1 MGPQRFTAKNAA
13 EALKQVRQTLGPD
26 AMVLSTRESDEGVE
40 ILAITPDGL
49 DEVSQTV
56 ARSGSSLQSSRS
68 TPSASLANA
77 AEKRGIEQV
86 TQAFPH
92 ELVISDVIKAPRKRD
107 GSPVHSPESL
117 VQAGNAP
124 LDAGGVSGSATASKT
139 TTSGRPL
146 GRPTTPGVDLSPS
159 VQKLVLEM
167 AEVKNLLQSHLA
179 TSFWSNLQQ
188 QAPVH
193 AELVKRMINAGIS
206 PKLCADIVQSLP
218 EQGGIEDLG
227 EMVAQTL
234 ERLIHTQDPMNIFD
248 EGGIFTFIGPTGVG
262 KTTTVA
268 KIAARC
274 VLRFGRSEVVLLTT
288 DTYRIGAQEQ
298 LKVFAK
304 ILGLPVIAVRDSE
317 DLTAKLS
324 EASKKKIVLID
335 TAGVSQRDT
344 LMLDQAQ
351 LLAKGQANRHRILVM
366 SATTDLRTQEDI
378 IQLHGHSDSGHAI
391 QSVVVTKT
399 DEAALI
405 GPVVDSLI
413 RHSLPLLFISNGQR
427 VPEDLSAPSAQYLA
441 HRALRPRQLGTDMD
455 ITSEQMP
462 AVLADQ
468 LAQWSAKS

>member
-1 MGPQRFTAKNAA
+1 
-13 EALKQVRQTLGPD
+13 
-26 AMVLSTRESDEGVE
+26 MVLSTRESDEGVE

-56 ARSGSSLQSSRS
+56 ARAGSSLQASRS
-68 TPSASLANA
+68 TPSASLASA

-107 GSPVHSPESL
+107 GSPVHTPESL
-117 VQAGNAP
+117 AQAS
-124 LDAGGVSGSATASKT
+124 GGVKV
-139 TTSGRPL
+139 TTSGRQLSAAAPAAAGL
-146 GRPTTPGVDLSPS
+146 GGRAGPPGVDLSPS

-218 EQGGIEDLG
+218 EQGSMEDLS

-234 ERLIHTQDPMNIFD
+234 ERLIHTQDPMEVFD

-274 VLRFGRSEVVLLTT
+274 VLRFGRNEVVLLTT

-324 EASKKKIVLID
+324 EASKKKVVLID

-351 LLAKGQANRHRILVM
+351 LLAKGEANRHRILVM

-378 IQLHGHSDSGHAI
+378 IQLHGHADSGHAI

-441 HRALRPRQLGTDMD
+441 HRALRPRQLGADMD
-455 ITSEQMP
+455 ITAEQMP

-468 LAQWSAKS
+468 LAQWSAKA

>member
-56 ARSGSSLQSSRS
+56 ARAGSSLQSSRS
-68 TPSASLANA
+68 TPSASLASA

-107 GSPVHSPESL
+107 GSPVHTPESL
-117 VQAGNAP
+117 AQAGNSP
-124 LDAGGVSGSATASKT
+124 LPASAGAAAAQKT
-139 TTSGRPL
+139 TASGRPL
-146 GRPTTPGVDLSPS
+146 GRPATAGVDLSPS

-218 EQGGIEDLG
+218 EQGSIEDLS

-234 ERLIHTQDPMNIFD
+234 ERLIHTQDPMDIFD
-248 EGGIFTFIGPTGVG
+248 AGGIFTFIGPTGVG

-274 VLRFGRSEVVLLTT
+274 VLRFGRNEVVLLTT

-317 DLTAKLS
+317 DLTAKLA

-378 IQLHGHSDSGHAI
+378 IQLHGHADSGHAI

-441 HRALRPRQLGTDMD
+441 HRALRPRQLGADMD
-455 ITSEQMP
+455 ITAQQMP

>member
-1 MGPQRFTAKNAA
+1 
-13 EALKQVRQTLGPD
+13 LKQVRQALGPE
-26 AMVLSTRESDEGVE
+26 AMVLSTRESDDGVE

-56 ARSGSSLQSSRS
+56 ARAGSSLQASRS
-68 TPSASLANA
+68 TPSASLASA

-107 GSPVHSPESL
+107 GSPVHTPESL
-117 VQAGNAP
+117 AQAS
-124 LDAGGVSGSATASKT
+124 GGAKV
-139 TTSGRPL
+139 TTSGRQLSAAAPAGTGL
-146 GRPTTPGVDLSPS
+146 GGRAGPPGVDLSPS

-218 EQGGIEDLG
+218 EQGSMEDLS

-234 ERLIHTQDPMNIFD
+234 ERLIHTQDPMEVFD

-274 VLRFGRSEVVLLTT
+274 VLRFGRNEVVLLTT

-324 EASKKKIVLID
+324 EASKKKVVLID

-351 LLAKGQANRHRILVM
+351 LLAKGEANRHRILVM

-378 IQLHGHSDSGHAI
+378 IQLHGHADSGHAI

-441 HRALRPRQLGTDMD
+441 HRALRPRQLGSDMD
-455 ITSEQMP
+455 ITADQMP

-468 LAQWSAKS
+468 LAQWSSRA

>member
-1 MGPQRFTAKNAA
+1 
-13 EALKQVRQTLGPD
+13 
-26 AMVLSTRESDEGVE
+26 
-40 ILAITPDGL
+40 
-49 DEVSQTV
+49 
-56 ARSGSSLQSSRS
+56 
-68 TPSASLANA
+68 
-77 AEKRGIEQV
+77 
-86 TQAFPH
+86 
-92 ELVISDVIKAPRKRD
+92 
-107 GSPVHSPESL
+107 
-117 VQAGNAP
+117 
-124 LDAGGVSGSATASKT
+124 
-139 TTSGRPL
+139 
-146 GRPTTPGVDLSPS
+146 
-159 VQKLVLEM
+159 
-167 AEVKNLLQSHLA
+167 
-179 TSFWSNLQQ
+179 NLQQ

-218 EQGGIEDLG
+218 EQGSIDELS

-234 ERLIHTQDPMNIFD
+234 ERLIHTQDPMDIFD

-274 VLRFGRSEVVLLTT
+274 VLRFGRNEVVLLTT

-378 IQLHGHSDSGHAI
+378 IQLHGHADSGHAI

-441 HRALRPRQLGTDMD
+441 HRALRPRQLGADMD
-455 ITSEQMP
+455 ITTEQMP

-468 LAQWSAKS
+468 LTQWSAKS

>member
-13 EALKQVRQTLGPD
+13 EALKQVRQALGPE

-56 ARSGSSLQSSRS
+56 ARAGSSLQASRS

-107 GSPVHSPESL
+107 GSPVHTPESL
-117 VQAGNAP
+117 AQSS
-124 LDAGGVSGSATASKT
+124 SGAKV
-139 TTSGRPL
+139 TTSGRQLSAAGSAATGL
-146 GRPTTPGVDLSPS
+146 GGRAGPPGVDLSPS

-218 EQGGIEDLG
+218 EQGSMEDLS

-234 ERLIHTQDPMNIFD
+234 ERLIHTQDPMEVFD

-274 VLRFGRSEVVLLTT
+274 VLRFGRNEVVLLTT

-324 EASKKKIVLID
+324 EASKKKVVLID

-351 LLAKGQANRHRILVM
+351 LLAKGEANRHRILVM

-378 IQLHGHSDSGHAI
+378 IQLHGHADSGHAI

-441 HRALRPRQLGTDMD
+441 HRALRPRQLGADMD
-455 ITSEQMP
+455 ISADQMP

-468 LAQWSAKS
+468 LAQWSAKA

>member
-13 EALKQVRQTLGPD
+13 DALKQVRQTLGPE

-49 DEVSQTV
+49 DEVSQSVT
-56 ARSGSSLQSSRS
+56 RTSSALQASRS
-68 TPSASLANA
+68 TPKAALANA
-77 AEKRGIEQV
+77 AEKRGLDQV
-86 TQAFPH
+86 TQSFPH

-107 GSPVHSPESL
+107 GSPVHTPESL
-117 VQAGNAP
+117 AQANG
-124 LDAGGVSGSATASKT
+124 GSAGMAGEPVASKV

-146 GRPTTPGVDLSPS
+146 GAGRSTGPATDLSPS

-193 AELVKRMINAGIS
+193 AELVKRMVNAGIS

-218 EQGGIEDLG
+218 EQGSLEALS

-234 ERLIHTQDPMNIFD
+234 ERLIHTQDPMAMFD

-274 VLRFGRSEVVLLTT
+274 VLRFGRNEVVLLTT

-304 ILGLPVIAVRDSE
+304 ILGLPVVAVRDSE

-378 IQLHGHSDSGHAI
+378 IQLHGHADSGHAI

-405 GPVVDSLI
+405 GPVVDALI

-468 LAQWSAKS
+468 LSQWSTKA

>member
-13 EALKQVRQTLGPD
+13 EALKQVRQALGPE

-49 DEVSQTV
+49 DEVSQTM
-56 ARSGSSLQSSRS
+56 ARAGSSLQASRS

-107 GSPVHSPESL
+107 GSPVHTPESL
-117 VQAGNAP
+117 AQA
-124 LDAGGVSGSATASKT
+124 SGTKV
-139 TTSGRPL
+139 TTSGRQLSATAPAGSGV
-146 GRPTTPGVDLSPS
+146 GRSGPPGVDLSPS

-218 EQGGIEDLG
+218 EQGSIDDLS

-234 ERLIHTQDPMNIFD
+234 ERLIHTQDPMEIFD

-274 VLRFGRSEVVLLTT
+274 VLRFGRNEVILLTT

-304 ILGLPVIAVRDSE
+304 ILGLPVVAVRDSE

-378 IQLHGHSDSGHAI
+378 IQLHGHADSGHAI

-441 HRALRPRQLGTDMD
+441 HRALRPRQLGADMD
-455 ITSEQMP
+455 ITSGQMP

>member
-13 EALKQVRQTLGPD
+13 EALKQVRQALGPE
-26 AMVLSTRESDEGVE
+26 AMVLSTRESDDGVE

-56 ARSGSSLQSSRS
+56 ARAGSSLQASRS
-68 TPSASLANA
+68 TPSASLASA

-107 GSPVHSPESL
+107 GSPVHTPESL
-117 VQAGNAP
+117 AQAS
-124 LDAGGVSGSATASKT
+124 GGAKV
-139 TTSGRPL
+139 TTSGRQLSAAAPAGTGL
-146 GRPTTPGVDLSPS
+146 GGRAGPPGVDLSPS

-218 EQGGIEDLG
+218 EQGSMEDLS

-234 ERLIHTQDPMNIFD
+234 ERLIHTQDPMEVFD

-274 VLRFGRSEVVLLTT
+274 VLRFGRNEVVLLTT

-324 EASKKKIVLID
+324 EASKKKVVLID

-351 LLAKGQANRHRILVM
+351 LLAKGEANRHRILVM

-378 IQLHGHSDSGHAI
+378 IQLHGHADSGHAI

-441 HRALRPRQLGTDMD
+441 HRALRPRQLGADMD
-455 ITSEQMP
+455 ITAEQMP

>member
-13 EALKQVRQTLGPD
+13 EALKQVRQALGPD

-56 ARSGSSLQSSRS
+56 ARAGSSLQASRS
-68 TPSASLANA
+68 TPSASLASA

-107 GSPVHSPESL
+107 GSPVHTPESL
-117 VQAGNAP
+117 AQAGNPMPAS
-124 LDAGGVSGSATASKT
+124 AGAAAAQKT

-146 GRPTTPGVDLSPS
+146 GRPATPGIDLSPS

-218 EQGGIEDLG
+218 EQGSIDELS

-234 ERLIHTQDPMNIFD
+234 ERLIHTQDPMDIFD

-274 VLRFGRSEVVLLTT
+274 VLRFGRNEVVLLTT

-378 IQLHGHSDSGHAI
+378 IQLHGHADSGHAI

-441 HRALRPRQLGTDMD
+441 HRALRPRQLGADMD
-455 ITSEQMP
+455 ITTEQMP

-468 LAQWSAKS
+468 LTQWSAKS